1 MDSLFCFL
9 GSYMTKKI
17 ILILA
22 SVLVAFSVSAKT
34 KVQRVNEKKSLDV
47 DGYWNDTDVK
57 TVCSTLIEDCIES
70 PRVAKFEK
78 KNGRTPVVIIGKIKN
93 ESSERIDT
101 SIVAKRLQT
110 EILNSGVL
118 EFVASKD
125 ERDELR
131 DEKADQADHSS
142 VETAK
147 EIDNEQGAD
156 FMLQGSVKTIVQ
168 KDGKYTARTYDVTVT
183 LIDIETNR
191 IVWQGQDTSI
201 RKLIKNQKVKF

>member
-78 KNGRTPVVIIGKIKN
+78 KNGRVPVVIIGKIKN

-142 VETAK
+142 IETAK

>member
-1 MDSLFCFL
+1 
-9 GSYMTKKI
+9 MTKKI

-22 SVLVAFSVSAKT
+22 SILVAFSVSAKT

-142 VETAK
+142 IETAK

>member
-1 MDSLFCFL
+1 
-9 GSYMTKKI
+9 MTKKI

>member
-47 DGYWNDTDVK
+47 DGYWHDTDVK

-78 KNGRTPVVIIGKIKN
+78 KNGRVPVVIIGKIKN

-142 VETAK
+142 IETAK

>member
-1 MDSLFCFL
+1 
-9 GSYMTKKI
+9 MTKKI

-78 KNGRTPVVIIGKIKN
+78 NNGRVPVVIIGKIKN

-142 VETAK
+142 IETAK

>member
-1 MDSLFCFL
+1 
-9 GSYMTKKI
+9 MTKKI

-78 KNGRTPVVIIGKIKN
+78 KNGRVPVVIIGKIKN

-101 SIVAKRLQT
+101 SIVAKRLQK

-142 VETAK
+142 IETAK

>member
-1 MDSLFCFL
+1 
-9 GSYMTKKI
+9 MTKKI

-78 KNGRTPVVIIGKIKN
+78 KNGRVPVVIIGKIKN

-101 SIVAKRLQT
+101 SIGAKRLQT

-142 VETAK
+142 IETAK

>member
-1 MDSLFCFL
+1 
-9 GSYMTKKI
+9 MTKKI

-78 KNGRTPVVIIGKIKN
+78 KNGRVPVVIIGKIKN

-142 VETAK
+142 IETAK

>member
-78 KNGRTPVVIIGKIKN
+78 NNGRVPVVIIGKIKN

-142 VETAK
+142 IETAK

>member
-142 VETAK
+142 IETAK

>member
-1 MDSLFCFL
+1 
-9 GSYMTKKI
+9 MTKKI

-57 TVCSTLIEDCIES
+57 IVCSTLIEDCIES

-142 VETAK
+142 IETAK

>member
-1 MDSLFCFL
+1 
-9 GSYMTKKI
+9 MTKKI

-78 KNGRTPVVIIGKIKN
+78 KNGRIPVVIIGKIKN

-142 VETAK
+142 IETAK

>member
-1 MDSLFCFL
+1 MGSLFCFL

-142 VETAK
+142 IETAK

>member
-1 MDSLFCFL
+1 
-9 GSYMTKKI
+9 MTKKI

-22 SVLVAFSVSAKT
+22 SVLVALSVSAKT

-78 KNGRTPVVIIGKIKN
+78 KNGRVPVVIIGKIKN

-142 VETAK
+142 IETAK

>member
-1 MDSLFCFL
+1 
-9 GSYMTKKI
+9 MTKKI

-70 PRVAKFEK
+70 PRVPKFEK
-78 KNGRTPVVIIGKIKN
+78 KYGRAPVVIIGKIKN

-101 SIVAKRLQT
+101 PIVAKRLQT

-142 VETAK
+142 IETAK

-156 FMLQGSVKTIVQ
+156 FMLQGSVKTIV
-168 KDGKYTARTYDVTVT
+168 
-183 LIDIETNR
+183 
-191 IVWQGQDTSI
+191 
-201 RKLIKNQKVKF
+201 

>member
-1 MDSLFCFL
+1 
-9 GSYMTKKI
+9 MTKKI

-142 VETAK
+142 IETAK

>member
-78 KNGRTPVVIIGKIKN
+78 KNGRAPVVIIGKIKN

-110 EILNSGVL
+110 EILNTGVL

-142 VETAK
+142 IETAK

>member
-1 MDSLFCFL
+1 
-9 GSYMTKKI
+9 MTKKI

-78 KNGRTPVVIIGKIKN
+78 NNGRVPVVIIGKIKN